1 MPPLDTWIR
10 KPCATPT
17 PTPTA
22 ECWMRTDWTIAYDA
36 YEPSDEGVREA
47 LTSAGNGYF
56 CTRGFA
62 EWARADGVHYP
73 GTYVHGGYNRET
85 TIMGG
90 IPVLNEDLVNLP
102 NWAVLMLRVDDE
114 EVLRFD
120 AVELLSYRHEYDIR
134 GAIAARELR
143 VGDQHGRETTLRT
156 RRFVSMADPHQAAM
170 EWTLTPEN
178 WSGRLEIVSALD
190 ARVENEG
197 VARYAQL
204 EGRHLQPTFPRTF
217 GPEVIAL
224 MARTRQSRIYVAQAA
239 RTRVFSGVRPVEVQR
254 DLHQVED
261 YIQHVLSFD
270 AREGAPMRI
279 EKLVAFYTSR
289 DRAISEPLGSAG
301 RSVGGYPPFAGALD
315 AHLQAWD
322 QLWERCDLAVPRD
335 ARVQL
340 ILRLHIAH
348 VLQVCSPHT
357 AELDAGVLARG
368 LNGEAYRG
376 HVFWDELYV
385 LPYLNTRL
393 PRVARELLR
402 YRVRRLAEARR
413 AAQAAGYR
421 GAMYPWQSGSDGQE
435 ETQLVHLNPLTG
447 RWEPDLSHNQR
458 HVNAAIFYNVWR
470 YYQTTADAEF
480 MVEHGAELMLEIARF
495 WASIATYNPQRDRY
509 EIHGVMGPDE
519 FHERYPGAA
528 DAGLRNNAYTNVMV
542 AWLCDVAQKV
552 LELLPA
558 RAAEAL
564 RAKIGLTD
572 EEIAGWERMS
582 RRMFVPF
589 HGDGIISQF
598 EGYDELAE
606 LDWDAYRER
615 YGPKVQRLDRI
626 LRAEGDDPNRYK
638 VAKQADTV
646 MLFYLFAQDELAEV
660 FGRLGY
666 ALEPDA
672 TRQNV
677 EYYDRRTSHGSTLSF
692 VTHAAVLAPFDP
704 DSSWERF
711 LVALESDVGDVQGGT
726 TQEGIHLGVMAG
738 TLDLIQR
745 VYLGTEI
752 RGDVL
757 SFSPRLTDRLDGLSF
772 RMELRGTPI
781 RLSLTR
787 RELSVTNEGLG
798 QRIEVAVGS
807 EAKELSP
814 GGSCSFALDAAPT
827 DGRQQQEVENA
838 TGL

>member
-1 MPPLDTWIR
+1 MP
-10 KPCATPT
+10 
-17 PTPTA
+17 
-22 ECWMRTDWTIAYDA
+22 TDWTIAYDA

-47 LTSAGNGYF
+47 LTSTGNGYF

-62 EWARADGVHYP
+62 EWEQFDGVHYP

-90 IPVLNEDLVNLP
+90 VPVLNEDLVNLP
-102 NWAVLMLRVDDE
+102 NWAVLKLRIDGE
-114 EVLRFD
+114 EVLPFAAD
-120 AVELLSYRHEYDIR
+120 ELLSYRHEYDVR
-134 GAIAARELR
+134 GALVARELR
-143 VGDQHGRETTLRT
+143 FRDQRGREISLRS
-156 RRFVSMADPHQAAM
+156 RRFVSMADAHLAGI
-170 EWTLTPEN
+170 EWTLIPED
-178 WSGRLEIVSALD
+178 WSGRFEIVSALD
-190 ARVENEG
+190 ARITNEG
-197 VARYAQL
+197 VARYRQL
-204 EGRHLQPTFPRTF
+204 EGRHLQPTLPRTF

-239 RTRVFSGVRPVEVQR
+239 RTRVFSGHGPVEAQR
-254 DLHQVED
+254 DLYQTED
-261 YIQHVLSFD
+261 YIQQVLSFD
-270 AREGAPMRI
+270 GREGAALRV
-279 EKLVAFYTSR
+279 EKMVAFYTSR

-301 RSVGGYPPFAGALD
+301 RAVAGYPPFAGALHD
-315 AHLQAWD
+315 HLCAWD
-322 QLWERCDLAVPRD
+322 ELWETCDLVLPGD

-340 ILRLHIAH
+340 LLRVHIAH

-402 YRVRRLAEARR
+402 YRVRRLGEARR
-413 AAQAAGYR
+413 AAQAAGYC

-435 ETQLVHLNPLTG
+435 ETQLVHLNPLSG

-470 YYQTTADAEF
+470 YYQATGDAEF
-480 MVEHGAELMLEIARF
+480 MVDQGAEMMLEIARF
-495 WASIATYNPQRDRY
+495 WSSIAKYNPQRDRY
-509 EIHGVMGPDE
+509 EIDGVMGPDE

-558 RAAEAL
+558 RAADAL

-572 EEIAGWERMS
+572 EEIVQWERMS

-589 HGDGIISQF
+589 QGDGIISQF
-598 EGYDELAE
+598 EGYDQLAE

-615 YGPKVQRLDRI
+615 YGHKLQRLDRI

-646 MLFYLFAQDELAEV
+646 MLFYLFGEDELGEV

-666 ALEPDA
+666 GLAPDA

-692 VTHAAVLAPFDP
+692 VTYAAVLATLDP
-704 DSSWERF
+704 DSSWKRF
-711 LVALESDVGDVQGGT
+711 LVALESDVEDVQGGT

-745 VYLGTEI
+745 GYLGTEI

-757 SFSPRLTDRLDGLSF
+757 SFSPRLIDRLDGLSL
-772 RMELRGTPI
+772 RMEFHGTLI
-781 RLSLTR
+781 GVSLAGR
-787 RELSVTNEGLG
+787 QLSVTSEGHG
-798 QRIEVAVGS
+798 ARIEVAVGGA
-807 EAKELSP
+807 AKELCP
-814 GGSCSFALDAAPT
+814 GGRCTFTVDVAPT
-827 DGRQQQEVENA
+827 AGRAQPEVGNA
-838 TGL
+838 DEF